1 MKTKIVFKEL
11 KEKEICECSGGR
23 LWPFIDFAK
32 ALADYRI
39 GEDLFFYHR
48 IPIEIEN

>member
-1 MKTKIVFKEL
+1 MKRKKGFKNL
-11 KEKEICECSGGR
+11 NQTEICECSGGR
-23 LWPFIDFAK
+23 LWPFIDFVK

-48 IPIEIEN
+48 IPVENE